1 MGRRGSPTSLLSQLL
16 DGLSC
21 VHYNYVPTCLFLSS
35 DWTHRGLAHAT
46 VISPASRIAPGT
58 HQGSIDIWWMNR
70 THQQSMSASCFCISQ
85 EVTAGKSRIGQKI
98 HVQPETL
105 GAWSSPGPSARA
117 SCSGFPEAG
126 LQAESHGEG
135 SQPGLGPPQPRGQWV
150 SHPVQHRPC
159 KRTRLSSST
168 NLLG

>member
-1 MGRRGSPTSLLSQLL
+1 
-16 DGLSC
+16 
-21 VHYNYVPTCLFLSS
+21 
-35 DWTHRGLAHAT
+35 
-46 VISPASRIAPGT
+46 
-58 HQGSIDIWWMNR
+58 MNR
-70 THQQSMSASCFCISQ
+70 THQQSISASCFCISQ

-126 LQAESHGEG
+126 LRAESHGEG

-150 SHPVQHRPC
+150 SRPVQHRPC

-168 NLLG
+168 DSLGQGTGSDPSTDHCEVCHCVLMGVGLVKPGTSLFLTLKAAWVCVPHIALCGRRP